1 MPIFQLPTT
10 CHKHRVS
17 PPLQRPKWSLQRS
30 PLVVPIR
37 WRACRLLARRC
48 CGGRP
53 RKLEV
58 LLHRKRLV
66 SRCLADNLS
75 VPSGASTTCR
85 SAGGRRRSAAG
96 SRSKWTLL
104 PPAAGEPAAPL
115 PSPSLRLGPHGIWF
129 QLAPHRPSAVSSP
142 GLCVPHPPRAF
153 LVPLLHPETSPTL
166 ITPLPVAQVGDL
178 CGAFGASWATH
189 TSTTASPWRM
199 HGLDNRLPPP
209 GDRNPTLK
217 HPPAPF

>member
-10 CHKHRVS
+10 CHKHPVS
-17 PPLQRPKWSLQRS
+17 PPPQRPQWSLQRS

-58 LLHRKRLV
+58 LLHRKRLA
-66 SRCLADNLS
+66 SRRLADNLL

-85 SAGGRRRSAAG
+85 SAGGGHRLAAG

-104 PPAAGEPAAPL
+104 PPTAGEPAARL
-115 PSPSLRLGPHGIWF
+115 PPPSLRLGPHGVWS
-129 QLAPHRPSAVSSP
+129 QMAPRRPSMANPP
-142 GLCVPHPPRAF
+142 GLRAPLPPRAF
-153 LVPLLHPETSPTL
+153 PVPLMHPQRTGRPG
-166 ITPLPVAQVGDL
+166 P
-178 CGAFGASWATH
+178 
-189 TSTTASPWRM
+189 RY
-199 HGLDNRLPPP
+199 PPP
-209 GDRNPTLK
+209 GCADG
-217 HPPAPF
+217 

>member
-10 CHKHRVS
+10 CHKHGIS
-17 PPLQRPKWSLQRS
+17 PPPQRPQWSLQRS

-96 SRSKWTLL
+96 SRSKWTRLL
-104 PPAAGEPAAPL
+104 FAAGEPAARLTPT
-115 PSPSLRLGPHGIWF
+115 SLRLGPHGVWF
-129 QLAPHRPSAVSSP
+129 QLAPQRPPAANSP
-142 GLCVPHPPRAF
+142 MLRRPQSPRAF
-153 LVPLLHPETSPTL
+153 RVPLWHSDSGSSVKH
-166 ITPLPVAQVGDL
+166 PLPLRRNVMQRVTLSLDGL
-178 CGAFGASWATH
+178 RRHPQRRLRGVSHGARQ
-189 TSTTASPWRM
+189 STTTSV
-199 HGLDNRLPPP
+199 
-209 GDRNPTLK
+209 
-217 HPPAPF
+217 

>member
-1 MPIFQLPTT
+1 MGSCQYFSSRRLATKT
-10 CHKHRVS
+10 LLVRRS
-17 PPLQRPKWSLQRS
+17 QRPQCSLQRS

-58 LLHRKRLV
+58 LRHRKSLA
-66 SRCLADNLS
+66 SRRLADNLS
-75 VPSGASTTCR
+75 VPSGAATTCR

-115 PSPSLRLGPHGIWF
+115 PSPSLRLGPHGVWF
-129 QLAPHRPSAVSSP
+129 QLAPQRPSATNSP
-142 GLCVPHPPRAF
+142 GLRDPRPPRAF
-153 LVPLLHPETSPTL
+153 PVPRWHSDSGPSVKQ
-166 ITPLPVAQVGDL
+166 PLP
-178 CGAFGASWATH
+178 S
-189 TSTTASPWRM
+189 R
-199 HGLDNRLPPP
+199 R
-209 GDRNPTLK
+209 
-217 HPPAPF
+217 